1 MRGVKEAVYIRAH
14 QPSLN
19 CDGGRFRLP
28 ATCDALL
35 TSSRFRLPENQRVHH
50 TSDKSWSK
58 NQLHDLTKLSGAAL
72 LGVGIWVIVAQQS
85 FITLVGDNPLFI
97 TGAYILIGVGA
108 FVFFVGFLGCCGAI
122 KESKCMLI
130 LFFILLLLIF
140 AAEIVAA
147 VLAFMFRAKTEQVL
161 SDMMNK
167 TLQEDYKGPK
177 AQDPTSAAWNYVQI
191 IFGCCGTTGYQDWLT
206 SNWVQNQGQGTRMNF
221 PSSCC
226 VRDKAS
232 LDNKPTN
239 ETACFADP
247 TNSAYMNADGCFEKM
262 KSEFQE
268 KILIIAIVGIAI
280 AAVMIL
286 GMVFSICMVRNM
298 EEK

>member
-1 MRGVKEAVYIRAH
+1 MDSEGGCY
-14 QPSLN
+14 N
-19 CDGGRFRLP
+19 CMKY
-28 ATCDALL
+28 LL
-35 TSSRFRLPENQRVHH
+35 FVFNLLF
-50 TSDKSWSK
+50 W
-58 NQLHDLTKLSGAAL
+58 LSGAAL

-298 EEK
+298 EENTRM